1 MRRRNADSILK
12 HLEKTSSDELAYLE
26 SVGAE
31 YFSTTQLIR
40 LKGQWEVKHQLFWQF
55 QKVLIRIAASAP
67 LWIMLWFAF
76 DWLQWKG
83 LSLIALALCPFSFF
97 IFFAGLLFMRKFFKS
112 KGHLEN
118 VGEMIDN
125 ELLRRSF
132 SRKDIY

>member
-1 MRRRNADSILK
+1 MRSRNADSILK

-40 LKGQWEVKHQLFWQF
+40 LKGQWEIKRQLFWQF
-55 QKVLIRIAASAP
+55 QKALIRIAASAP
-67 LWIMLWFAF
+67 LWMMLWFAF
-76 DWLQWKG
+76 DLLHWKG
-83 LSLIALALCPFSFF
+83 LSLLCLALCPLSFF

-112 KGHLEN
+112 KGHLET